1 MLARDKVK
9 GKMGGG
15 AEPEPSLMGDVEIPC
30 QRAGGPE
37 RAYVPHVVSY
47 FPLTPSPALASLT
60 LWFSWPP
67 PLLLSCFVP
76 VFFMPSLPP
85 LHAWLVC
92 LGFSRPF
99 FLLGAPTAPH

>member
-67 PLLLSCFVP
+67 PFFFPASFLSFLCLLFHP
-76 VFFMPSLPP
+76 YM
-85 LHAWLVC
+85 H
-92 LGFSRPF
+92 G
-99 FLLGAPTAPH
+99 